1 MPERKGVRKMW
12 IPQRK
17 LHEIEQQIA
26 DLKQEVEG
34 QQEKLKIISEALC
47 NIGCDINHVQ
57 YQVFQ
62 KQS

>member
-1 MPERKGVRKMW
+1 MW